1 MNLLSL
7 PYLELI
13 FGSSVF
19 SWIFSKRTR
28 PYLIA
33 ACNAVFLYLLRAR
46 VQDWAYVL
54 ILTGVVYLCSL
65 IAEKTKKRKAF
76 DGIGIGF
83 AIVVLALYKYY
94 LPSVGFL
101 MPLGISFYTFKA
113 LSYLADH
120 IGKKAEFHANPVYL
134 FDYLCFFP
142 VFTAGPIHRAQPFF
156 DSLSQP
162 FVAGGHTKY
171 QDDGY
176 YHFCSRQKESCHL
189 LR

>member
-65 IAEKTKKRKAF
+65 IAEKTKKRKVF

-120 IGKKAEFHANPVYL
+120 IGKKAEFHANPVYR
-134 FDYLCFFP
+134 FGNLCKA
-142 VFTAGPIHRAQPFF
+142 VFREAYRQGVYPEQNHKAVGTVHHRTVCI
-156 DSLSQP
+156 S
-162 FVAGGHTKY
+162 V
-171 QDDGY
+171 
-176 YHFCSRQKESCHL
+176 CSGMHQHVDQRCI
-189 LR
+189 